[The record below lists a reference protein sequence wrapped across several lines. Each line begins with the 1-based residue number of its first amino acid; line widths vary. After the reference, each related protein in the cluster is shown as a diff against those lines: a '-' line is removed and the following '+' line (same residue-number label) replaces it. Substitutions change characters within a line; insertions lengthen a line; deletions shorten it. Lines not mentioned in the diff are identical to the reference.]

1 MTSTVSCSAI
11 LVEKSSSESSITSFS
26 AASDKQINEH
36 RKVTFSTYI
45 LATPHN
51 SVAYEEYKRKYNETW
66 LTPGENTQHS
76 FICKLCVVV
85 R

>member
-11 LVEKSSSESSITSFS
+11 LVEKSSSESSKTSFS
-26 AASDKQINEH
+26 AASDKQIIEH
-36 RKVTFSTYI
+36 RKVTLNTYI
-45 LATPHN
+45 LATLHN
-51 SVAYEEYKRKYNETW
+51 SVAYEEYKRKYDETW
-66 LTPGENTQHS
+66 LTTGEISQHS

>member
-36 RKVTFSTYI
+36 RKVTFNTYI

-51 SVAYEEYKRKYNETW
+51 SVAYAEYKRKYNETW
-66 LTPGENTQHS
+66 LTPGEISQHS